1 MLWQILDNFEFC
13 GYLYNVQCQLRNAVI
28 IAIILFFRDGDII
41 FSRTSLLSLT
51 FFVICKQ
58 QA

>member
-41 FSRTSLLSLT
+41 FSRTSLLSLI